1 MEGNTMLEI
10 IGAVV
15 GSNALFAFVQYLISR
30 HDTKHDKIKELDEK
44 IDKGLEERE
53 DTSKERYEEH
63 QESIRKLNEAIMQLT
78 ENDTNIQKYIHY
90 VGDELMGL
98 AHDKLVHLTDK
109 YQIRGGITLK
119 EKATLEA
126 IYVPYH
132 DGLNGNGDGKTGY
145 EYAMKLPVISD
156 EKARELDAK
165 HKYEEMKKIDVV
177 NAKFLCSEEEN

>member
-1 MEGNTMLEI
+1 MNTTLEI
-10 IGAVV
+10 IGAVI
-15 GSNALFAFVQYLISR
+15 GSNALFAFIQFLISR
-30 HDTKHDKIKELDEK
+30 HDNNKDKIKELDKK
-44 IDKGLEERE
+44 IDDEL
-53 DTSKERYEEH
+53 KERDEKSLEQYKEH
-63 QESIRKLNEAIMQLT
+63 QESIAKLNEAILQLT

-126 IYVPYH
+126 IYLPYH
-132 DGLNGNGDGKTGY
+132 DGLGGNGDGKTGY

-156 EKARELDAK
+156 AEARKRDAEM
-165 HKYEEMKKIDVV
+165 KYEEMKKID
-177 NAKFLCSEEEN
+177 NSTLLHKN